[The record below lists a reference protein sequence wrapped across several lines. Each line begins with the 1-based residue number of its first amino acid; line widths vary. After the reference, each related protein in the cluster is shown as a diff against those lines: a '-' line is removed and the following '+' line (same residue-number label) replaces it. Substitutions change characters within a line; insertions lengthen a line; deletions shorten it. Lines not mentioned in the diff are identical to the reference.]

1 MFHSYMVTY
10 VSFQILIKTYGHVY
24 YWYIPDKNYYAHM
37 RDHPQRLPYRG
48 ERKGESVCWEVH
60 GNGYYTL
67 SEGANSPLY
76 YYRRTSSNPNLV
88 GK

>member
-1 MFHSYMVTY
+1 
-10 VSFQILIKTYGHVY
+10 
-24 YWYIPDKNYYAHM
+24 M

-48 ERKGESVCWEVH
+48 ERQGESVCWEVH